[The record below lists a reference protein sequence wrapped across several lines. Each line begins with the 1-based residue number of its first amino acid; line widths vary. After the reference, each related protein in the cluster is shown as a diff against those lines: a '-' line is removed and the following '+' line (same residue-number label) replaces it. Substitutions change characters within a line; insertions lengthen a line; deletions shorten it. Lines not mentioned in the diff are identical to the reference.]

1 MKKILNFI
9 QNPKVKS
16 TIIVTLLLLLYTF
29 ICTLDYVQAVSSDI
43 QESVFRLHVLAN
55 SDSKEDQEL
64 KYMVRNALLEYMNTI
79 CQNVTSKEDAIFLV
93 EKHKAEFENIALDV
107 IHKEGFDYF
116 VNINIGNFK
125 FPTKTYGDISLP
137 AGMYDALRVEIGSSK
152 GQNWWCV
159 MFPSLC
165 FIDITSGAVEEDSK
179 YLLKE
184 NLSDES
190 YTVVSDNSNGIVKF
204 KFKILEFFG
213 KKTVATAKK

>member
-9 QNPKVKS
+9 QNSKVKS

-29 ICTLDYVQAVSSDI
+29 ICAFDYVQAVSSDI

-55 SDSKEDQEL
+55 SDTKEDQEL
-64 KYMVRNALLEYMNTI
+64 KYMVRDALLEYMNTI
-79 CQNVTSKEDAIFLV
+79 CQNITSKEDAIFLV
-93 EKHKAEFENIALDV
+93 EKHKSEFENIALDV
-107 IHKEGFDYF
+107 IRKEGFDYF

-137 AGMYDALRVEIGSSK
+137 AGMYDALRVEIGGSN

-165 FIDITSGAVEEDSK
+165 FIDITSGVVEEDSK
-179 YLLKE
+179 DLLKE